1 MPRKTPES
9 RPEPFLTTA
18 GNLTAPLIGSLI
30 AFPFREHGNAV
41 DSIVYGELR
50 EIHSD
55 SRQSFIRVAAA
66 NEDGHGDHKE
76 CPVEHGTD
84 VWVQP

>member
-1 MPRKTPES
+1 MPRKTPDPK
-9 RPEPFLTTA
+9 PEPFLTTA
-18 GNLTAPLIGSLI
+18 GNLTASLIGSLI

-41 DSIVYGELR
+41 DMLVFGELR

-55 SRQSFIRVAAA
+55 ARQSYIRVAADNDLGA
-66 NEDGHGDHKE
+66 GDHKE
-76 CPVEHGTD
+76 CPVDHNVD